1 MYTADKYKQDLEK
14 TNVLTSAWVRRGK
27 KRAAW

>member
-1 MYTADKYKQDLEK
+1 MADKYKQDLEK

-27 KRAAW
+27 NRAAW

>member
-1 MYTADKYKQDLEK
+1 MADKYKQDLEK
-14 TNVLTSAWVRRGK
+14 TNVFISAWVRRGK